1 MNEFR
6 DIPLR
11 FSDSGS
17 CGKGCSG
24 EAQQSKSRE
33 AREKKEIERK
43 TCHGDNRGCSQLR
56 FCP

>member
-1 MNEFR
+1 MNEFC

-24 EAQQSKSRE
+24 EAQQSKSSE

-43 TCHGDNRGCSQLR
+43 SCHGDNDIALN
-56 FCP
+56 